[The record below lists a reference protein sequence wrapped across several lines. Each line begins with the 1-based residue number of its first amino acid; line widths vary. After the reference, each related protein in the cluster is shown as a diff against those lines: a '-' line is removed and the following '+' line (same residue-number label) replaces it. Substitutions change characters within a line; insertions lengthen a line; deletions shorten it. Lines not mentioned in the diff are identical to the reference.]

1 MVCSRRLMNL
11 PFFAMQ
17 EFLSSCFPVLENSTN
32 LSALPPRISSKTLY
46 FFSFLFSQKQ
56 SFLFSFNSIIYIY
69 IYLFSNFCRTKQ
81 IIDQYQKT
89 LGIDIWNTH
98 FEVSLFSFSCLI
110 FIFGRENRSKSISL
124 LHWILGVYR
133 KCKSSW
139 SSWKRLTGICARRL
153 GKFFIE
159 FNMLNCYS
167 SLFIYFL
174 CLML

>member
-1 MVCSRRLMNL
+1 MGCSRRLMNL
-11 PFFAMQ
+11 PFFVMQ

-89 LGIDIWNTH
+89 LGIDVWNTH
-98 FEVSLFSFSCLI
+98 FEVSLSFFL
-110 FIFGRENRSKSISL
+110 FDFHLRESL
-124 LHWILGVYR
+124 REKIDLKLSLCYIEFLGVHR

-139 SSWKRLTGICARRL
+139 SNWKRLTGICARRL
-153 GKFFIE
+153 GKIKA
-159 FNMLNCYS
+159 
-167 SLFIYFL
+167 
-174 CLML
+174 